1 MKKADRKKERFRN
14 EWKYLISTS
23 EKEVLNLRMKP
34 LMKLDPHAET
44 GGYLIRS
51 LYFDDYWNSAYEEK
65 ESGVLMRKKYR
76 IRIYNYSAE
85 SIKLERKKKFGSY
98 IYKEDAPLTKDEV
111 QKILSGE
118 YEFLLKSPYNLCR
131 EFYIECTC
139 NMMRP
144 RTIVD
149 YERIPWIL
157 DAGTVRITFDSD
169 VRAAIGSYDIFDTGL
184 PALSVLEPGKLI
196 LEVKFTEMLP
206 QLLRDVLPPPAAE
219 FTAVSKYVLC
229 YEKTRYMN
237 GFEYWYDTQGRM
249 IR

>member
-1 MKKADRKKERFRN
+1 MRNKSREAFRN

-23 EKEVLNLRMKP
+23 EKEMLMLRLKP
-34 LMKLDPHAET
+34 FLQPDPHAGE
-44 GGYLIRS
+44 GGYYIRS
-51 LYFDDYWNSAYEEK
+51 LYFDDYWNSAYAEK
-65 ESGVLMRKKYR
+65 EAGVLMRKKYR
-76 IRIYNYSAE
+76 IRIYNNNDKF
-85 SIKLERKKKFGSY
+85 IKLERKKKFGSY
-98 IYKEDAPLTKDEV
+98 IYKESAPLTREEV
-111 QKILSGE
+111 EKILKGD
-118 YEFLLKSPYNLCR
+118 YAFLLYSPHSLCR

-157 DAGTVRITFDSD
+157 D
-169 VRAAIGSYDIFDTGL
+169 
-184 PALSVLEPGKLI
+184 
-196 LEVKFTEMLP
+196 VKFTEMLP

-237 GFEYWYDTQGRM
+237 GFEYWYET
-249 IR
+249 

>member
-1 MKKADRKKERFRN
+1 MRNKSREAFRN

-23 EKEVLNLRMKP
+23 EKEMLTLRLKP
-34 LMKLDPHAET
+34 FLQPDPHAGE
-44 GGYLIRS
+44 GGYYIRS
-51 LYFDDYWNSAYEEK
+51 LYFDDYWSSAYAEK
-65 ESGVLMRKKYR
+65 EAGVLMRKKYR
-76 IRIYNYSAE
+76 IRIYNNNDKF
-85 SIKLERKKKFGSY
+85 IKLERKKKFGSY
-98 IYKEDAPLTKDEV
+98 IYKESAPLTREEV
-111 QKILSGE
+111 EKILKGD
-118 YEFLLKSPYNLCR
+118 YAFLLYSSHSLCR

-169 VRAAIGSYDIFDTGL
+169 VRAAIGSYDIFDPGL
-184 PALSVLEPGKLI
+184 PAVSVLEPGKLI

-206 QLLRDVLPPPAAE
+206 QLLRDVLQPSAAE

-237 GFEYWYDTQGRM
+237 GFEYWYET
-249 IR
+249 

>member
-131 EFYIECTC
+131 EFYIECMS

-149 YERIPWIL
+149 YEREPWIM
-157 DAGTVRITFDSD
+157 DEGTVRITFDTD
-169 VRAAIGSYDIFDTGL
+169 VRAAVGSYDIFDSTL
-184 PALSVLEPGKLI
+184 PALSVLEPGKTDHGSEI
-196 LEVKFTEMLP
+196 Y
-206 QLLRDVLPPPAAE
+206 RDAASDSEKSSAAAGSRIYSSFQICTVL
-219 FTAVSKYVLC
+219 
-229 YEKTRYMN
+229 
-237 GFEYWYDTQGRM
+237 
-249 IR
+249 